1 MATISTAGIASGSL
15 IYPEHVLRSIEALNG
30 TAGPYDIKISGS
42 LVISGSTKL
51 QSGSVLPTPNP
62 NTYLAYNTASGDI
75 YYTTASLTFPTLK
88 VKQYVTENLPGSG
101 VAAGTLA
108 MTGSAL
114 AYHDG
119 NTWVRIVTE
128 SL

>member
-1 MATISTAGIASGSL
+1 MTTISTAGIASGSL

-42 LVISGSTKL
+42 LTISGSTKL
-51 QSGSVLPTPNP
+51 QSGSVLQTPNP

-88 VKQYVTENLPGSG
+88 VKQWDILPGSG
-101 VAAGTLA
+101 IEVGTLA
-108 MTGSAL
+108 VTGSAL
-114 AYHDG
+114 VYHDG
-119 NTWVRIVTE
+119 NTWVRIVTG

>member
-88 VKQYVTENLPGSG
+88 VKQWDVLPGSG
-101 VAAGTLA
+101 
-108 MTGSAL
+108 
-114 AYHDG
+114 
-119 NTWVRIVTE
+119 IE
-128 SL
+128 

>member
-1 MATISTAGIASGSL
+1 MTTISTAGIASGSL

-42 LVISGSTKL
+42 LTISGSTKL
-51 QSGSVLPTPNP
+51 QSGSVLQTPNP

-88 VKQYVTENLPGSG
+88 VKQWDILPGSG
-101 VAAGTLA
+101 IEVGTLA
-108 MTGSAL
+108 VTGSAL
-114 AYHDG
+114 VYHDG
-119 NTWVRIVTE
+119 KTWVRIVTG

>member
-42 LVISGSTKL
+42 LTISGSTKL
-51 QSGSVLPTPNP
+51 QSGSVLQTPNP

-88 VKQYVTENLPGSG
+88 VKQWDVLPGSG
-101 VAAGTLA
+101 IEVGTLA
-108 MTGSAL
+108 VTGSAL

-119 NTWVRIVTE
+119 NTWVRIITG

>member
-1 MATISTAGIASGSL
+1 MTTISTAGIASGSL

-42 LVISGSTKL
+42 LTISGSTKL
-51 QSGSVLPTPNP
+51 QSGSVLQTPNP
-62 NTYLAYNTASGDI
+62 NTYLAYNPTSGDI

-88 VKQYVTENLPGSG
+88 VKQWDILPGSG
-101 VAAGTLA
+101 IEVGTLA
-108 MTGSAL
+108 VTGSAL
-114 AYHDG
+114 VYHDG
-119 NTWVRIVTE
+119 NTWVRIVTG

>member
-42 LVISGSTKL
+42 LVISGSIKL

-88 VKQYVTENLPGSG
+88 VKQWDILPGSG
-101 VAAGTLA
+101 IEVGTLA
-108 MTGSAL
+108 VTGSAL
-114 AYHDG
+114 VYHDG
-119 NTWVRIVTE
+119 NTWVRIVTG

>member
-30 TAGPYDIKISGS
+30 TTPYDITLSGS
-42 LVISGSTKL
+42 LSISGSTKIK
-51 QSGSVLPTPNP
+51 SGSVLPNPDPNA
-62 NTYLAYNTASGDI
+62 YVAYNTSSGDI
-75 YYTTASLTFPTLK
+75 YFTTASLTFPV
-88 VKQYVTENLPGSG
+88 VKIKQWDTLPGSG
-101 VAAGTLA
+101 VQVGTLA
-108 MTGSAL
+108 VTGSAL

-119 NTWVRIVTE
+119 NTWVRILTG

>member
-1 MATISTAGIASGSL
+1 MATISTAGISSGSL

-30 TAGPYDIKISGS
+30 TSGPYDISLSGS
-42 LVISGSTKL
+42 LSISGSTKIK
-51 QSGSVLPTPNP
+51 SGSVLPQPNP

-75 YYTTASLTFPTLK
+75 YFTTASLTFPTIKLK
-88 VKQYVTENLPGSG
+88 EWDPLPGSS
-101 VAAGTLA
+101 VAKGTLA
-108 MTGSAL
+108 LTGSAL

-119 NTWVRIVTE
+119 NTWKRILTG